1 MFHFDKERLSDSYNV
16 LQTTIYCLWY
26 LTDSYMS
33 AACID
38 QRGHYK
44 WVIFTIT
51 FPSDLRHACLQVS
64 GIRLSHITINL
75 LCPSHSGSIQTCF
88 KWGQVL
94 QNVTQDKQ
102 TGACQRALFKLLIA
116 KEQTEIW
123 TEALLNMCVWGGVIK
138 MELQSMLIALANS
151 CQNLII
157 WLPLHV
163 CVHSRQFQ
171 QDTPALSQSPI
182 VLGCYHGDRQGYCD
196 RWDWCVCISCVW
208 V

>member
-38 QRGHYK
+38 QRGHHK

-123 TEALLNMCVWGGVIK
+123 TEALLNMCVWGGSLK
-138 MELQSMLIALANS
+138 WNCNQCSLLWLIVVRILLSDCHCMCAYTQGNS
-151 CQNLII
+151 NKIL
-157 WLPLHV
+157 LP
-163 CVHSRQFQ
+163 
-171 QDTPALSQSPI
+171 
-182 VLGCYHGDRQGYCD
+182 
-196 RWDWCVCISCVW
+196 
-208 V
+208 